1 MLDWFD
7 VGVTHKERTFCS
19 QAARIAGVISG
30 GSFNL
35 SSAMAGDKVAQSANR
50 ILRVDGIGGPSK
62 KRLLGLFPKARIVDA
77 LAA

>member
-50 ILRVDGIGGPSK
+50 IVRVDVIGGPFK
-62 KRLLGLFPKARIVDA
+62 NVCWDYF
-77 LAA
+77 

>member
-35 SSAMAGDKVAQSANR
+35 SSAMARDKVAQSNR
-50 ILRVDGIGGPSK
+50 IVRVDVIGGPFK
-62 KRLLGLFPKARIVDA
+62 NVCWDYF
-77 LAA
+77 